1 MTKLILLRHGQSLW
15 NRDKRFTG
23 WTDIGL
29 SELGRIEAVQA
40 GELLRADG
48 VEIDVS
54 FSSCLSRA
62 TETLRIVL
70 ETMHR
75 TDTPVR
81 RSWRLNERH
90 YGALQGLSLWQ
101 AVRRFGPLRVFG
113 CQRRYTI
120 APPPL
125 PSSEID
131 FPRED
136 PCYAGISGDAVPCG
150 ESLHDTLVRVLPLWQ
165 ETIEPE
171 LKRGKHVLI
180 VSHRNTLRALVKY
193 LEDVPDADAAKVK
206 VPTGRPLV
214 YELDEQ
220 LQLVRR
226 YALKHPP
233 LGRDRTV
240 TSERTI

>member
-1 MTKLILLRHGQSLW
+1 LTNLILLRHGQSLW

-29 SELGRIEAVQA
+29 SELGVVEAVQA
-40 GELLRADG
+40 AELLLERG
-48 VEIDVS
+48 VEIDVC

-70 ETMHR
+70 ETMKR
-75 TDTPVR
+75 TDMPTR

-101 AVRRFGPLRVFG
+101 AVRRFGPLLVFG
-113 CQRRYTI
+113 CQRRYTV

-125 PSSEID
+125 ISSAGGYPPD
-131 FPRED
+131 D
-136 PCYAGISGDAVPCG
+136 PCYEGLPGDAVPRG
-150 ESLHDTLVRVLPLWQ
+150 ESLRDTLLRVLPLWQ
-165 ETIEPE
+165 ETIAPE
-171 LKRGKHVLI
+171 LRRGKHVLV

-193 LEDVPDADAAKVK
+193 LENVPDADAAKVK

-214 YELDEQ
+214 YELDGRLA
-220 LQLVRR
+220 LQRH
-226 YALKHPP
+226 YALKHRPSA
-233 LGRDRTV
+233 RDRTV
-240 TSERTI
+240 TSERTL